1 MEAGRSEKKQTG
13 SDKVTTQKKWADAHQ
28 RAETVCGESGLQDK
42 ASQSRSAGLLLLQL
56 LLLQIPLL
64 QYLGLLSYNIKYTQ
78 V

>member
-42 ASQSRSAGLLLLQL
+42 ASQSRSAGLVLLQ
-56 LLLQIPLL
+56 QCTADTATATF
-64 QYLGLLSYNIKYTQ
+64 GLVKL
-78 V
+78 